1 MHTHTSHRPRHQ
13 TLAISLAIAG
23 MLTLGGC
30 GGDDSSP
37 AITPTPQAFRTLGG
51 MQPIVVAHRGASGY
65 LPEETLEAYQMAI
78 DMGADV
84 IEPDLVSTKD
94 GVLIARH
101 DPNLAYSTDV
111 ASHPEFAD
119 RKKTTT
125 VDGEVQTG
133 WFASDFTLAEI
144 KTLGGISTDAER
156 PQQYNGLYK
165 IATFKEIIDLAKA
178 QSAKLGRTIA
188 VYPETKNP
196 SYHRDLGLPLE
207 GTLISMINAAG
218 WNSKTAP
225 IYVQSFEPGSLKY
238 MKENGLNTKLIQ
250 LIDADDVDLKT
261 GQLTY
266 AAPYDKP
273 YDWAK
278 AGDPRGFKDMVTP
291 AGLAEIATYADGIG
305 PWKPY
310 IVPVKGTLDANGAVK
325 DMNGD
330 GKINY
335 ADATTQTP
343 TTLIADAHKAGLMVH
358 AYTFRNEKRRLAF
371 DYKGDP
377 QAEYLQYYRL
387 GIDGLFSDFTD
398 TAVAARAAY
407 LKELGR

>member
-1 MHTHTSHRPRHQ
+1 MPSKVSCHSTHRTIAVSLALAGLV
-13 TLAISLAIAG
+13 TLA
-23 MLTLGGC
+23 GC
-30 GGDDSSP
+30 GGDDSTP
-37 AITPTPQAFRTLGG
+37 AAPPTVQAFKTLAGT
-51 MQPIVVAHRGASGY
+51 QPLVVAHRGASGY

-84 IEPDLVSTKD
+84 IEPDLISTKD

-165 IATFKEIIDLAKA
+165 IATFQEIIDLAKA
-178 QSAKLGRTIA
+178 QSAKLSRTIA

-196 SYHRDLGLPLE
+196 SYHRELGLPLE
-207 GTLISMINAAG
+207 GTLISMVNAAG

-238 MKENGLNTKLIQ
+238 MKENGLNTRLIQ
-250 LIDADDVDLKT
+250 LVDADDVDLKT

-335 ADATTQTP
+335 ADATTQPP

-377 QAEYLQYYRL
+377 QAEYLQYFRL

>member
-1 MHTHTSHRPRHQ
+1 MRTFASLGIRPHTS
-13 TLAISLAIAG
+13 IAALFSAG
-23 MLTLGGC
+23 LLLTGC
-30 GGDDSSP
+30 GSDGTDTTP
-37 AITPTPQAFRTLGG
+37 PTPQAFKTLN
-51 MQPIVVAHRGASGY
+51 QAAPIVVAHRGASGY
-65 LPEETLEAYQMAI
+65 LPEETLEAYQLAI

-119 RKKTTT
+119 RKKTTS
-125 VDGEVQTG
+125 VDGETQTG

-165 IATFKEIIDLAKA
+165 IATFQEIIDLAKT

-207 GTLISMINAAG
+207 GTLISLINAAG
-218 WNSKTAP
+218 WNSKSAP

-238 MKENGLNTKLIQ
+238 MKANGLNTKLIQ

-273 YDWAK
+273 YDWAR

-358 AYTFRNEKRRLAF
+358 AYTFRNEKRRLAL

-398 TAVAARAAY
+398 TAVAARKVY